1 MTQAGAPTPE
11 SAKAQAKAP
20 KALSVAKLRKLADD
34 AGISIGG
41 HHGSPSPTFEQ
52 LSAFAAGVR
61 DLCAE
66 QCFSIAE
73 LYQQADGPRASAMK
87 AGALE
92 CPNAL
97 KD

>member
-1 MTQAGAPTPE
+1 MAL
-11 SAKAQAKAP
+11 AKAP

-41 HHGSPSPTFEQ
+41 HDGSPYPTLEG

-66 QCFSIAE
+66 QCFSISE
-73 LYQQADGPRASAMK
+73 LYQQADGARASAMK

-92 CPNAL
+92 GHNAL